1 LSQFHNSLWF
11 VTSLYPAQELSPVL
25 VLFELFYAQ
34 EHTTPFCFLFSWNS
48 MQCELWLLSLSF
60 SSKRKK
66 ALSIQKSYLE
76 LERSSIRDFGKL

>member
-1 LSQFHNSLWF
+1 
-11 VTSLYPAQELSPVL
+11 
-25 VLFELFYAQ
+25 LFLFYENGIQ
-34 EHTTPFCFLFSWNS
+34 GREPIIPFGYILSAWDS
-48 MQCELWLLSLSF
+48 MQCELWLLSFSF

>member
-1 LSQFHNSLWF
+1 VEIPTFR
-11 VTSLYPAQELSPVL
+11 QELIFPHFL
-25 VLFELFYAQ
+25 TLLATRN
-34 EHTTPFCFLFSWNS
+34 EHKFSWDS
-48 MQCELWLLSLSF
+48 MQCELWLLSFSF